1 MRKTILLMLFQVM
14 AVLGIHAQASLTCTV
29 IDRETLE
36 PIQGALIRMPG
47 TRKVVAISDVNGRFY
62 LKETAAKSL
71 KITYLGYDSLVFQPR
86 DGAIYKMKPATKTIG
101 EVVVTAEEANGLTST
116 SRIGKKAMEHLQ
128 PSSFADLLE
137 LLPGGRAK
145 DPVLTTP
152 NKIRLREAN
161 PNGSS
166 QYDTSS
172 LGTHFMIDGAPISTN
187 ANMQYLGGAR
197 DAKTT
202 ARNFMN
208 AGVDLRTIS
217 TDDIDHVEIVRGI
230 PSVEYGDLTSGLVKI
245 TRKQGGH
252 NWSARLKADMSS
264 KLLYVGKGMEWGLQS
279 LNLSLD
285 YLDAKDDPRNR
296 LENYKRLSAS
306 VRYHNRWISPSYA
319 SSLSLQGDY
328 GGSFDN
334 DKEDPDV
341 NFHSEDKYR
350 STFNRY
356 ALAAT
361 YRIESKKKTLFRS
374 LYAMASGSYEHD
386 VLSRT
391 RVVQLQRDTPQPLIQ
406 EEGESDAVFLPFKY
420 MGWQKAD
427 GKPVNIYL
435 KTFSTFSVPSNMLY
449 NSLKIG
455 ADWSFDKNYGQGQ
468 VYDPTRP
475 LSPGS
480 TMRPRKLSDIPATN
494 QLAFYAE
501 ENLKIPFGGSKLE
514 LLLGI
519 RGTQPLRLKSQY
531 AMSHHTYWDPR
542 GNIGWRFPSFMVAG
556 KESFVKLTAGIGW
569 HTKFPTV
576 EQMYPDL
583 IYEDLVQMYYYH
595 KKPELRRMNLMTY
608 VIDPT
613 NHDLKPAR
621 NLKWEVGL
629 DVNIRG
635 NRLNLTYFKE
645 NMTTGFRTE
654 TSYHPYIYKRYD
666 VSKINPQG
674 LTAPPSLDGLP
685 YETLTELL
693 GYSRYGNGSQ
703 TKKTGLEFTLSTV
716 RIPRL
721 YTRLTIIGAWFK
733 TVYRNSQAE
742 MVKPSVIIDNKEIQ
756 RVGIYHDNDGNQY
769 ETANTNFTFDTDIP
783 RFKLGFSLSAQFL
796 WYNLRQRLPL
806 SNVPAEYMNEKGQI
820 QPYTEADKSDIL
832 LRWLLRNYTES
843 LYEKDRVPMSMN
855 LNLKVTKKL
864 IKDRLNI
871 ALYCNRILDYT
882 PNYMRREALIRR
894 HVDPYFGMEINVNL

>member
-1 MRKTILLMLFQVM
+1 MRKTILLMLVQVM
-14 AVLGIHAQASLTCTV
+14 TVLGLNAQASFTCTV

-36 PIQGALIRMPG
+36 PIQGALVRLPG
-47 TRKVVAISDVNGRFY
+47 THKVVAVSDVNGRFY
-62 LKETAAKSL
+62 LKETQAKIL
-71 KITYLGYDSLVFQPR
+71 KITYLGYDSLTFRPQ
-86 DGAIYKMKPATKTIG
+86 DGAVYKMKPATKTIG
-101 EVVVTAEEANGLTST
+101 EVVVTAEETNGLTST
-116 SRIGKKAMEHLQ
+116 SRIGRKAMEHLQ

-145 DPVLTTP
+145 DPALTTP

-161 PNGSS
+161 PNSS
-166 QYDTSS
+166 PQYDTSS
-172 LGTHFMIDGAPISTN
+172 LGTHFLIDGAPISTN
-187 ANMQYLGGAR
+187 ANMQYLGGAL
-197 DAKTT
+197 DSKTT
-202 ARNFMN
+202 ARKFMN

-217 TDDIDHVEIVRGI
+217 ADDIDHVEIVRGI

-245 TRKQGGH
+245 SRKRGGH

-264 KLLYVGKGMEWGLQS
+264 KLFYIGKGMEWEGQS

-296 LENYKRLSAS
+296 LENYKRITASA
-306 VRYHNRWISPSYA
+306 RYNCRWILPSYSA
-319 SSLSLQGDY
+319 SLSLQGDY
-328 GGSFDN
+328 GGSFDD

-341 NFHSEDKYR
+341 NFHTEDKYR

-361 YRIESKKKTLFRS
+361 FRLESKNKTLFRS

-391 RVVQLQRDTPQPLIQ
+391 RVIQLQRDTPQPLIQ
-406 EEGESDAVFLPFKY
+406 KEGESDAIFLPFRY

-427 GKPVNIYL
+427 GKPLNIFL
-435 KTFSTFSVPSNMLY
+435 KAFATFSAPSNILY

-455 ADWSFDKNYGQGQ
+455 TDWSFDKNYGQGQ
-468 VYDPTRP
+468 VYDVTRP
-475 LSPGS
+475 LNPGS
-480 TMRPRKLSDIPATN
+480 TVRPRKLSDIPATD

-501 ENLKIPFGGSKLE
+501 ENLKIPLGGSKIE

-519 RGTQPLRLKSQY
+519 RGTQLLRLKNQG

-542 GNIGWRFPSFMVAG
+542 GNIGWRLPAFMVSG

-576 EQMYPDL
+576 EQTYPDL
-583 IYEDLVQMYYYH
+583 IYQDLVQMYYYH
-595 KKPELRRMNLMTY
+595 NRPELRRMNLMTY
-608 VIDPT
+608 VIEPA
-613 NHDLKPAR
+613 NPNLKPAR

-645 NMTTGFRTE
+645 NMTTGFRSE
-654 TSYHPYIYKRYD
+654 TNYHPYIYKKYD
-666 VSKINPQG
+666 VSGIKPQE
-674 LTAPPSLDGLP
+674 LTGPPSLDGLP

-703 TKKTGLEFTLSTV
+703 TRKTGLEFTFSTV
-716 RIPRL
+716 RVRQL
-721 YTRLTIIGAWFK
+721 YTRLTITGAWFR

-742 MVKPSVIIDNKEIQ
+742 MVKPSVIIDNKAIQ

-769 ETANTNFTFDTDIP
+769 ETANSNFTFDTDIP
-783 RFKLGFSLSAQFL
+783 RFKLGFSLSAQLL

-806 SNVPAEYMNEKGQI
+806 SNVPSEYMNEKGEI
-820 QPYTEADKSDIL
+820 LPYTEADKEDVL
-832 LRWLLRNYTES
+832 LRWLIRNYTES
-843 LYEKDRVPMSMN
+843 LYEKYRVPMSMN

-882 PNYMRREALIRR
+882 PDYRIGEALVRR
-894 HVDPYFGMEINVNL
+894 QVSPYFGMEINVNL

>member
-14 AVLGIHAQASLTCTV
+14 AVLGLNAQASFTCTV

-36 PIQGALIRMPG
+36 PIQGALVRLPG
-47 TRKVVAISDVNGRFY
+47 THKVVAVSDVNGRFY
-62 LKETAAKSL
+62 LKETQAKIL
-71 KITYLGYDSLVFQPR
+71 KITYLGYDSLTFRPQ
-86 DGAIYKMKPATKTIG
+86 DGAVYKMKPATKTIG
-101 EVVVTAEEANGLTST
+101 EVVVTAEETNGLTST
-116 SRIGKKAMEHLQ
+116 SRIGRKAMEHLQ

-145 DPVLTTP
+145 DPALTTP
-152 NKIRLREAN
+152 NKIRLREPN
-161 PNGSS
+161 PNSS
-166 QYDTSS
+166 PQYDTSS
-172 LGTHFMIDGAPISTN
+172 LGTHFLIDGAPISTN
-187 ANMQYLGGAR
+187 ANMQYLGGAL
-197 DAKTT
+197 DSKTT
-202 ARNFMN
+202 ARKFMN

-245 TRKQGGH
+245 SRKQGGH
-252 NWSARLKADMSS
+252 DWSARLKADMSS
-264 KLLYVGKGMEWGLQS
+264 KLFYIGKGMEWERQS

-296 LENYKRLSAS
+296 LENYKRITASA
-306 VRYHNRWISPSYA
+306 RYNCRWASPSYA
-319 SSLSLQGDY
+319 ASLSLQGDY

-341 NFHSEDKYR
+341 NFHTEDKYS

-361 YRIESKKKTLFRS
+361 FHLESKKKTLFRS

-391 RVVQLQRDTPQPLIQ
+391 RVIQLQRDTPQPLIQ
-406 EEGESDAVFLPFKY
+406 KEGESDAIFLPFRY

-427 GKPVNIYL
+427 GKPLNIFL
-435 KTFSTFSVPSNMLY
+435 KAFATFSAPSNILY

-455 ADWSFDKNYGQGQ
+455 TDWSFDKNYGQGQ
-468 VYDPTRP
+468 VYDVTRP
-475 LSPGS
+475 LNPGS
-480 TMRPRKLSDIPATN
+480 TVRPRKLSDIPATD

-501 ENLKIPFGGSKLE
+501 ENLKIPLGGSKIE

-519 RGTQPLRLKSQY
+519 RGTQLLRLKNQG
-531 AMSHHTYWDPR
+531 AMSHRTYWDPR
-542 GNIGWRFPSFMVAG
+542 GNIGWRLPSFLIAG

-583 IYEDLVQMYYYH
+583 IYQDLVQMYYYH
-595 KKPELRRMNLMTY
+595 NRPELRRMNLMTY
-608 VIDPT
+608 VIDPA
-613 NHDLKPAR
+613 NPNLKPAR

-645 NMTTGFRTE
+645 NMTTGFRSE
-654 TSYHPYIYKRYD
+654 TNYHPYIYKKYD
-666 VSKINPQG
+666 VSGIKPQE
-674 LTAPPSLDGLP
+674 LTGPPSLEGLP
-685 YETLTELL
+685 YEILTELL

-703 TKKTGLEFTLSTV
+703 TRKTGLEFTLSTV
-716 RIPRL
+716 RVRQF
-721 YTRLTIIGAWFK
+721 YTRLTITGAWFR

-742 MVKPSVIIDNKEIQ
+742 MVKPSVIIDNKAIQ

-806 SNVPAEYMNEKGQI
+806 SNVPSEYMNEKGEI
-820 QPYTEADKSDIL
+820 LPYTEADKEDVL
-832 LRWLLRNYTES
+832 LRWLIRNYTES
-843 LYEKDRVPMSMN
+843 LYEKYRVPMSMN

-882 PNYMRREALIRR
+882 PDYRIGEALVRR
-894 HVDPYFGMEINVNL
+894 QVSPYFGMEINVNL